1 MRIAIGCDHTG
12 VEYKEKIKEF
22 LQNYNGGGYK
32 LIDFGT
38 NSPDAVDYPVYADK
52 VCDCVL
58 SGDADRGILIC
69 GTGIGMSMAANKHR
83 GIRAAVCG
91 DIKSAELTRQH
102 NDANV
107 LCLGA
112 LIIGFVTAR
121 EIVRTFLENEFVGGK
136 HKKRI
141 DMFKDVAEKEK
152 AYDGF

>member
-1 MRIAIGCDHTG
+1 
-12 VEYKEKIKEF
+12 
-22 LQNYNGGGYK
+22 
-32 LIDFGT
+32 
-38 NSPDAVDYPVYADK
+38 
-52 VCDCVL
+52 
-58 SGDADRGILIC
+58 
-69 GTGIGMSMAANKHR
+69 MSMAANKHR